1 MFDEHDRLAIRAIIQ
16 QHMPKSL
23 TVAKIAQSA
32 GLTSARGSEFQR
44 KFKMYKDVVGRGWKC
59 TDATAEKRSKQYEL
73 A

>member
-16 QHMPKSL
+16 HQMPKSL
-23 TVAKIAQSA
+23 TATKIAKLA
-32 GLTSARGSEFQR
+32 GLASANGSEFRR

-59 TDATAEKRSKQYEL
+59 TVATAEKRSKQYEL